1 MSSRK
6 AKLESLVE
14 TARAHALSSGRRVLV
29 SLTEKIETV
38 DPLLVLES
46 FATGGASTE
55 TARDLISADRM
66 YWERAADSFAMVGI
80 GAAATL
86 EHSGPRRFSDTD
98 TEWQSL
104 LDEAI
109 VESDSPAVSG
119 IGPVLMGGFS
129 FEPGGPHTTLWRGF
143 ESSHLIVPALLVTSI
158 SEDTWITLS
167 VLVSEK
173 GEAPVDPADLASL
186 ADSLLQITVP
196 DNFRLAP
203 GSEIDV
209 EWSNMS
215 TRNDWRQLVRSG
227 VAEIRAGRLEKVV
240 IARAVRVFTA
250 EPIDVFSALRHLRST
265 YSQSFV
271 FGVWSADRAFVGAT
285 PERLVRLDGRDVEA
299 SSLAGTIERGENPLE
314 DSANVQQLRKSA
326 KDLAEH
332 SAVRNELYA
341 ALSETCD
348 DVRAASEPSVLTLPH
363 VHHLHTSLRARLRD
377 DGSLLNLVAQ
387 LHPTPAVGGSPRE
400 PALSFIR
407 EHENLDR
414 GWYAAPVGWIGGQGG
429 EFAVALR
436 SALIDDST
444 AILFAGCGIV
454 ADSDPDLEYAE
465 SNLKL
470 QAMQSA
476 IGASIAANPSLLQ
489 MTTVSEPL
497 A

>member
-1 MSSRK
+1 
-6 AKLESLVE
+6 
-14 TARAHALSSGRRVLV
+14 
-29 SLTEKIETV
+29 
-38 DPLLVLES
+38 
-46 FATGGASTE
+46 
-55 TARDLISADRM
+55 
-66 YWERAADSFAMVGI
+66 
-80 GAAATL
+80 
-86 EHSGPRRFSDTD
+86 
-98 TEWQSL
+98 
-104 LDEAI
+104 
-109 VESDSPAVSG
+109 
-119 IGPVLMGGFS
+119 
-129 FEPGGPHTTLWRGF
+129 
-143 ESSHLIVPALLVTSI
+143 
-158 SEDTWITLS
+158 
-167 VLVSEK
+167 
-173 GEAPVDPADLASL
+173 
-186 ADSLLQITVP
+186 
-196 DNFRLAP
+196 
-203 GSEIDV
+203 
-209 EWSNMS
+209 
-215 TRNDWRQLVRSG
+215 
-227 VAEIRAGRLEKVV
+227 
-240 IARAVRVFTA
+240 
-250 EPIDVFSALRHLRST
+250 
-265 YSQSFV
+265 
-271 FGVWSADRAFVGAT
+271 
-285 PERLVRLDGRDVEA
+285 
-299 SSLAGTIERGENPLE
+299 
-314 DSANVQQLRKSA
+314 
-326 KDLAEH
+326 
-332 SAVRNELYA
+332 VRNELYA